1 MLLCHSTIGNTPPWA
16 AYTTGS
22 PPASQ
27 ALLRLGGWQC
37 DLLAAGRLP
46 LLVVPTGM
54 TGSW

>member
-1 MLLCHSTIGNTPPWA
+1 MHPLGCVYHREP
-16 AYTTGS
+16 

-37 DLLAAGRLP
+37 DLPAAGRLP